1 MCVVLKLEVS
11 WLRLLEEEA
20 KVVSLLT
27 INLRVDLV
35 DWVVFLVVKIKLV
48 DVIWAVVDVEL
59 EYMNWVVVKVV
70 GVVLVVVVD
79 VVVNDLL
86 VNVLVA
92 KLLVLFNSPAIS
104 KLTDPEE
111 IPLEICFLISKYN

>member
-1 MCVVLKLEVS
+1 M
-11 WLRLLEEEA
+11 
-20 KVVSLLT
+20 
-27 INLRVDLV
+27 RVDLV

-59 EYMNWVVVKVV
+59 EYMNLVVVKVV

-92 KLLVLFNSPAIS
+92 KLLVLVNSLAIS
-104 KLTDPEE
+104 KLRDPEE
-111 IPLEICFLISKYN
+111 IPLEICFVISKYN